1 LETLLKSYL
10 DKEANMDQQDGISSF
25 PTPKNIN
32 DIKKIYQ
39 QYGHF
44 LSPENQQLLM
54 DLIKEVEQGND
65 PRNLQK
71 IASRVQ
77 NAAGVANDNFNME
90 AQANNL
96 QNTPPI
102 NNEAPLPPQPKRQQG
117 GNPHL
122 SSRQQSQQP
131 AREINHSQARQQPGR
146 ASIPKARLQPKG
158 TPSPARGKDR

>member
-1 LETLLKSYL
+1 
-10 DKEANMDQQDGISSF
+10 MDQQEGISSIS
-25 PTPKNIN
+25 TPKNIN

-77 NAAGVANDNFNME
+77 NAAGVANENFNMA
-90 AQANNL
+90 AQANTLPNNP
-96 QNTPPI
+96 QINSTAPP
-102 NNEAPLPPQPKRQQG
+102 PSQTKRQQG

-122 SSRQQSQQP
+122 TSRQQGPPSTRNVNP
-131 AREINHSQARQQPGR
+131 SPSRQQAER
-146 ASIPKARLQPKG
+146 ASIPNTRLQPKG
-158 TPSPARGKDR
+158 TPYPSRGNGR